1 METRSDPDKHRRI
14 HMLSTHTYLHRRA
27 THKSSGSTCN
37 VSYAYI
43 THISNIFTHTHT
55 LSFSH
60 ALSHAPSLSLTLPPP
75 PLHSLSLIHSHRHTI
90 KAHRYVS
97 SHAYRRSV
105 PAKRRVLVGRTLAG
119 GKGRRSELQSAR
131 RQTTFANIRAQK
143 QNAEVILQTAIPLE
157 FIAIGERSAGLQGMH
172 LQ

>member
-1 METRSDPDKHRRI
+1 MQRLICI
-14 HMLSTHTYLHRRA
+14 HHTHQQHLY
-27 THKSSGSTCN
+27 
-37 VSYAYI
+37 
-43 THISNIFTHTHT
+43 THTHAFF
-55 LSFSH
+55 LSRSLTR
-60 ALSHAPSLSLTLPPP
+60 ARSLSLP
-75 PLHSLSLIHSHRHTI
+75 PLHSLSLIHSHSHTI

-172 LQ
+172 VQ